1 MSFGIH
7 IKPSRPKLSYS
18 QMMEGDGGTRGR
30 GMTIKDKELAIRD
43 HIQGCSRQERT
54 DIYKQ
59 FFLFI

>member
-43 HIQGCSRQERT
+43 HIQ
-54 DIYKQ
+54 
-59 FFLFI
+59 